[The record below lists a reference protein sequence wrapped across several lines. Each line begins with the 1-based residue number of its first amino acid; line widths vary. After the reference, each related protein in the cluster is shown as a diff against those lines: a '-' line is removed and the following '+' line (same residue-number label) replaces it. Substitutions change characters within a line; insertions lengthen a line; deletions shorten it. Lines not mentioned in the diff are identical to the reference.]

1 MEARLGLPQQHGT
14 VPILAASILLGLLLS
29 PALERALESWMP
41 GAAGSTASGGHGG
54 PSPDPGQGST
64 WELRSM

>member
-14 VPILAASILLGLLLS
+14 VPILAASILLGLLRS

-41 GAAGSTASGGHGG
+41 GAANSGGHGG
-54 PSPDPGQGST
+54 QSSESGQGST
-64 WELRSM
+64 WGLRSM